1 MASLYDIIADGNL
14 VTPSLSRLL
23 FGDSKSRSAVLK
35 QTLSLPKTMHEV
47 CLFYSSLIQM
57 NLLKTAFDRD
67 SKVMD
72 LCDDRLARTIG
83 AIWGGGGTDLSEDMR
98 VFSFL
103 RDCISTD
110 VLPDAFNED
119 SEVMIGRANTYYNT
133 FTRNGMMMNVEDCKA
148 DFIGL
153 IESMPMLSKIGY
165 DEELQCLVS
174 DAGYSMPL
182 SPFFTMTSDGL
193 YITTSV
199 VRGEQNN
206 SLRLKQVKYN
216 STDIRAV
223 RRKEDLCVANDEYLH
238 ALCLAFGID
247 TYWYPQEEYLGTCM
261 FVVRLSEVLSRAV
274 LNNLRNDL
282 GVLSQINGPLKGYF
296 HGNADM
302 VRTINIV
309 GYPIDGNGHGNG
321 NKQALQNLFM
331 GLIITYGAFV
341 TTHNL
346 ILENNVLDKIGDSD
360 PNKATINRDRAKAI
374 FEDIVKVI
382 VESGYSSGDA
392 EKEVALCYS
401 RIDAHLAQL
410 SRIVPPGS
418 ASYLVRKDHICAEQ
432 KAATVLELLGLQNSN
447 LFADKESMLS
457 VRDYFDM
464 LINNSVALDEMVRSI
479 TRFLIAFYSRF
490 GGEHGEIR
498 DDSDPVECLET
509 FRDFCVSTE
518 KTLNDAG
525 SNVIKEQI
533 GRNICDIDILNNYIE
548 NFRRVDNWKGD
559 GVRTMSRGYFFISYD
574 HDDSDFVRSCV
585 RQWRSMGFNIHFD
598 GTQFEAGDNWS
609 TRAIEE
615 IRGDDCQGVILFLSK
630 YSATSSPCS
639 EEIKAAHSVA
649 SSRFDNDYRRV
660 NQFLTVINMEEA
672 PIGQW
677 TADLLNTC
685 EGEELVCVNTV
696 RRYIH
701 EDKIFISRYDTNM
714 INTVA
719 GVMDTRNTE
728 KLSRTLDLDT
738 MSEAEYAFASYLAFL
753 KTGKFWR
760 FTSDQ
765 SEEMRAVFD
774 AGWSDTNHCVYPL
787 TVSVKEARIKR
798 DSVTILGYEVLN
810 GKSDMSEGRVM
821 ISSDSIKTGDYY
833 CIPDIRSCGEC
844 GEWMVNPLLVS
855 FESFR

>member
-1 MASLYDIIADGNL
+1 MASLYDIIADRNL

-67 SKVMD
+67 SKVLD
-72 LCDDRLARTIG
+72 LCDDRLARSIG

-103 RDCISTD
+103 RDCISTN
-110 VLPDAFNED
+110 VLPGAFNED
-119 SEVMIGRANTYYNT
+119 SEVMIGRANAYYNT

-153 IESMPMLSKIGY
+153 IESMPMLAKIGY

-182 SPFFTMTSDGL
+182 SPFFTMTGDGL

-296 HGNADM
+296 HGNTDM
-302 VRTINIV
+302 VRTINNV

-360 PNKATINRDRAKAI
+360 PNRTTINRDRAKVI

-410 SRIVPPGS
+410 ARIVPPGS

-432 KAATVLELLGLQNSN
+432 KAATVLELLGLQNSD

-464 LINNSVALDEMVRSI
+464 LINNSVSLDEMIRSI

-509 FRDFCVSTE
+509 FRDFCISTE

-533 GRNICDIDILNNYIE
+533 GRARARTAPLTNQRLERNVLSL
-548 NFRRVDNWKGD
+548 RVSL
-559 GVRTMSRGYFFISYD
+559 VSVQ
-574 HDDSDFVRSCV
+574 HDDNVC
-585 RQWRSMGFNIHFD
+585 
-598 GTQFEAGDNWS
+598 
-609 TRAIEE
+609 
-615 IRGDDCQGVILFLSK
+615 ILFDR
-630 YSATSSPCS
+630 
-639 EEIKAAHSVA
+639 
-649 SSRFDNDYRRV
+649 SR
-660 NQFLTVINMEEA
+660 
-672 PIGQW
+672 
-677 TADLLNTC
+677 
-685 EGEELVCVNTV
+685 
-696 RRYIH
+696 
-701 EDKIFISRYDTNM
+701 
-714 INTVA
+714 
-719 GVMDTRNTE
+719 
-728 KLSRTLDLDT
+728 
-738 MSEAEYAFASYLAFL
+738 LA
-753 KTGKFWR
+753 
-760 FTSDQ
+760 Q
-765 SEEMRAVFD
+765 V
-774 AGWSDTNHCVYPL
+774 
-787 TVSVKEARIKR
+787 
-798 DSVTILGYEVLN
+798 
-810 GKSDMSEGRVM
+810 
-821 ISSDSIKTGDYY
+821 
-833 CIPDIRSCGEC
+833 
-844 GEWMVNPLLVS
+844 
-855 FESFR
+855 